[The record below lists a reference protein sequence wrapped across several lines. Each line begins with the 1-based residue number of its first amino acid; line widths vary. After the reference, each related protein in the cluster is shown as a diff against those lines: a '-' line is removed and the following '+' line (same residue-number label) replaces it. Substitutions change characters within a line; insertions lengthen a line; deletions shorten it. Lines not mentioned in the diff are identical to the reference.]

1 MSDQDN
7 LRTTRNAFDA
17 WNAQDPDRY
26 LTYLD
31 EKWIAESDT
40 MPAPVRGHAAA
51 KEFMRLYV
59 TAFPDLH
66 FDIDQMLASGEFVV
80 TRWTATGTH
89 RGALMGIA
97 PTNRRSVTHGC
108 NVSEFKNGKPVHDW
122 IYWDVANMLRQLGVM
137 PGAQ

>member
-1 MSDQDN
+1 MSEQDN

-26 LTYLD
+26 VTYLD

-51 KEFMRLYV
+51 KEFMSLYV

-66 FDIDQMLASGEFVV
+66 FDIDQMLANGEFVV

-89 RGALMGIA
+89 RGPLMGIP
-97 PTNRRSVTHGC
+97 PTNRKASRTGATSRSSRMASPSTTGSTGTC
-108 NVSEFKNGKPVHDW
+108 RTCCDSS
-122 IYWDVANMLRQLGVM
+122 MSC
-137 PGAQ
+137 